1 PACSR
6 RCATNRRR
14 GHAGQRCAP
23 GRRRTSLGTGARHSS
38 TRSTAAC
45 SKRHVGGTFM
55 ATSAADAIT
64 LEPGVL
70 PTIEQV
76 TALARYRRSIR
87 GYQRDRDVP
96 DELIDQIIEVARWA
110 PSGGNGQPWEF
121 IVIRD
126 AAMRGR
132 IADLFLK
139 QQEEKKE
146 MELAIRGTIR
156 MTGAGFRDAPV
167 HILVVGDPRV
177 NESYPVRTREDKGER
192 HFITGLANATLL
204 LHLAATSLGLASQ
217 YVSDVG
223 SPYMATMLRAWLGI
237 PDPLRVYELIPIG
250 WPLRQPQSTP
260 RRSRDDLVHRE
271 RYDLSKQRDWASMEQ
286 FLHEQTR
293 RGAYGKSQRQAVAD
307 QGMMFEPGPS

>member
-1 PACSR
+1 
-6 RCATNRRR
+6 
-14 GHAGQRCAP
+14 
-23 GRRRTSLGTGARHSS
+23 
-38 TRSTAAC
+38 
-45 SKRHVGGTFM
+45 M

>member
-1 PACSR
+1 MPSIAGCCSLPEEDFM
-6 RCATNRRR
+6 A
-14 GHAGQRCAP
+14 
-23 GRRRTSLGTGARHSS
+23 
-38 TRSTAAC
+38 STAPSESDLVFAE
-45 SKRHVGGTFM
+45 H
-55 ATSAADAIT
+55 
-64 LEPGVL
+64 
-70 PTIEQV
+70 PTIEQL
-76 TALARYRRSIR
+76 TALARDRRSIR
-87 GYQRDRDVP
+87 GFQRGRDVP
-96 DELIDQIIEVARWA
+96 DHLVRQIIEAARWA

-126 AAMRGR
+126 AEMRHR
-132 IADLFLK
+132 IADLFMK

-167 HILVVGDPRV
+167 HIVVVGDPRV

-204 LHLAATSLGLASQ
+204 LHLAAKSLGLASQ
-217 YVSDVG
+217 YVSDAG

-250 WPLRQPQSTP
+250 WPLRQPQPTP
-260 RRSRDDLVHRE
+260 RRALDELIHQE
-271 RYDLSKQRDWASMEQ
+271 RYDLDKQRDWGTIQE
-286 FLHEQTR
+286 FLHAQTR

-307 QGMMFEPGPS
+307 QGMIFEKRPAE